1 MTSLHGPVEDTV
13 EGQARWGLNYIKST
27 YGNPAAARRHHERS
41 NWYEQGS
48 ANAKSGWAVVG
59 ENGPELIQL
68 AGGERVQNA
77 SDTRKLLAE
86 NRTFIPNQGSGFDQ
100 SALVD
105 AVSSAIQSGGVSA
118 ESLAAAFDGVRMTFQ
133 ADGQQFTGAVTAVV
147 GNGYDESRS
156 RLAKASQKIGAR

>member
-41 NWYEQGS
+41 NWYESGA

-59 ENGPELIQL
+59 EDGPELINL
-68 AGGERVQNA
+68 AGGEQVHNA
-77 SDTRKLLAE
+77 SQTRKLLAE
-86 NRTFIPNQGSGFDQ
+86 NRTFIPNQRSGFDT
-100 SALVD
+100 SALSD
-105 AVSSAIQSGGVSA
+105 AVSSAIQANGINA
-118 ESLAAAFDGVRMTFQ
+118 NDLADALNGVRMTFQ